1 MKDYNLKT
9 YSFASLLAKVVNLS
23 TSIRTTR
30 RMRTLRLLAHDN
42 YEDWAKSEAKAKYE
56 YMLGQRYKYLRML
69 QDCCENGQFG
79 LDEADNNK
87 LEGCLMMVSF
97 DKNSH

>member
-42 YEDWAKSEAKAKYE
+42 YEDWAKSE

-79 LDEADNNK
+79 LNEADNNK
-87 LEGCLMMVSF
+87 LGGCLMMVSF
-97 DKNSH
+97 EKNSH